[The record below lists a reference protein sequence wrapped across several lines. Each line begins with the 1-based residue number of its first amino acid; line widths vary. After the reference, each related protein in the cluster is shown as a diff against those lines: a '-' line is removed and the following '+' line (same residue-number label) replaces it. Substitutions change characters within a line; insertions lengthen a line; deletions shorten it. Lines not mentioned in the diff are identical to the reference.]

1 MIKMEKKESE
11 RPVVKND
18 SVAPTMAKTEQTI
31 DKSRRVCTLSHAMI
45 EMLVKQLGA
54 ELSNHNL
61 YRTFANYFSCQG
73 LPKLE
78 EYFILRADEED
89 NHHNWILWY
98 LNYNDAEFQYP
109 RIEAINVDIPNRAY
123 PFEAT
128 VDREIETTESINKIV
143 KQAIQEGDWATEA
156 WLKGNDDEHGKL
168 VLEQIEEESI
178 SRTIAEMANEDT
190 DWQTKQDTILS
201 FYLDYPGR
209 SPNDD

>member
-1 MIKMEKKESE
+1 MEKKESE
-11 RPVVKND
+11 KPVVRND

-31 DKSRRVCTLSHAMI
+31 DKSRRVCTLSHVMI

-156 WLKGNDDEHGKL
+156 WLKVTTMNMVNLFWNKSRRNQSVVLLLKWQMKILTGKL
-168 VLEQIEEESI
+168 N
-178 SRTIAEMANEDT
+178 R
-190 DWQTKQDTILS
+190 ILS
-201 FYLDYPGR
+201 
-209 SPNDD
+209 

>member
-1 MIKMEKKESE
+1 M
-11 RPVVKND
+11 
-18 SVAPTMAKTEQTI
+18 
-31 DKSRRVCTLSHAMI
+31 
-45 EMLVKQLGA
+45 
-54 ELSNHNL
+54 
-61 YRTFANYFSCQG
+61 
-73 LPKLE
+73 
-78 EYFILRADEED
+78 
-89 NHHNWILWY
+89 
-98 LNYNDAEFQYP
+98 
-109 RIEAINVDIPNRAY
+109 DISNRAY

-209 SPNDD
+209 NPNDD